1 MAKPSPLFPFDQR
14 VRVALGDRYLRLA
27 LQRATEQFTRQRA
40 QAFAE
45 LAEPQALRDQARA
58 IREYTIAHLP
68 ELLERLE
75 AEVVARGGI
84 VHWAEDAAQAR
95 QIILDLAH
103 SHGVRQIVK
112 SKSMVS
118 EEIGLNRALQLAG
131 LEVVETDLGEYILQL
146 AGEMPSHIVTPAI
159 HKRKEEIAAIFERY
173 LGLPMTL
180 EPEILTTTARRR
192 LRQHFLQA
200 QMGIS
205 GVNFAVA
212 ETGTLAIVTNEGNG
226 RLVTTLP
233 PLHVAIMGIEKVV
246 PTLEDLV
253 LLLQM
258 LTRSATGQ
266 KLTAYVSLVSGPARP
281 EDPDGPEELHL
292 ILLDNGRTRMIA
304 DGYTEAL
311 YCIRCGA
318 CLNHCPVYREIG
330 GHAYGWVYSGPI
342 GAVITPL
349 LQGLSQAKELPGAS
363 SLCGACREV
372 CPIQIDIP
380 QLLLWLRAELT
391 ARRLSSRWERWMIR
405 GWRWLMESPQRY
417 RWAGRFAYG
426 VSLAWARRGWMR
438 WLPPPFHHW
447 TRSRD
452 FPSFATR
459 PFRDRWA
466 ERQRLQRRGS
476 A

>member
-1 MAKPSPLFPFDQR
+1 MAKHLPPLSFGQR
-14 VRVALGDRYLRLA
+14 VRVALEDRHLRLA
-27 LQRATEQFTRQRA
+27 LQRATGQFTLQRA

-45 LAEPQALRDQARA
+45 LAEPQALRDRARA
-58 IREYTIAHLP
+58 IREYTITHLP

-75 AEVVARGGI
+75 AEVTARGGV

-103 SHGVRQIVK
+103 SRGVRQIVK

-131 LEVVETDLGEYILQL
+131 LEVVETDLGEYIIQL
-146 AGEMPSHIVTPAI
+146 AGERPSHIVTPAI
-159 HKRKEEIAAIFERY
+159 HKRKEEIAELFERH

-180 EPEILTTTARRR
+180 KPEILTATARRR
-192 LRQHFLQA
+192 LRRHFLQA

-226 RLVTTLP
+226 RLVTSLP
-233 PLHVAIMGIEKVV
+233 PLHVAVMGIEKVV
-246 PTLEDLV
+246 PTLEDLL

-266 KLTAYVSLVSGPARP
+266 KLTAYVSLISGPARLD
-281 EDPDGPEELHL
+281 DPDGPEELHL

-304 DGYTEAL
+304 NGYAEAL

-342 GAVITPL
+342 GAVVTPL

-363 SLCGACREV
+363 SLCGACRDV
-372 CPIQIDIP
+372 CPVQIDIP

-391 ARRLSSRWERWMIR
+391 AGQLSSRWERWAVR
-405 GWRWLMESPQRY
+405 GWRWLMESPRRY
-417 RWAGRFAYG
+417 RWAGRLAYG
-426 VSLAWARRGWMR
+426 VSLGWARRGWIR
-438 WLPPPFHHW
+438 WLPPPFHRW

-452 FPSFATR
+452 FPGFAAR

-466 ERQRLQRRGS
+466 ERQRLTRRAGP
-476 A
+476 

>member
-1 MAKPSPLFPFDQR
+1 MTKPPPLLSFDRR
-14 VRVALGDRYLRLA
+14 VRIALEDRHLRLA
-27 LQRATEQFTRQRA
+27 LQRATGQFTLQRA

-45 LAEPQALRDQARA
+45 LADPQALRDQARA

-75 AEVVARGGI
+75 MEVMARGGV

-95 QIILDLAH
+95 QIVLDLAH
-103 SHGVRQIVK
+103 SRGVRQIVK

-118 EEIGLNRALQLAG
+118 EEIGLNRALGLAG
-131 LEVVETDLGEYILQL
+131 LEVLETDLGEYIIQL
-146 AGEMPSHIVTPAI
+146 AGETPSHIVTPAI
-159 HKRKEEIAAIFERY
+159 HKRKEEIAELFERH

-180 EPEILTTTARRR
+180 EPEILTATARRR
-192 LRQHFLQA
+192 LRRHFLQA

-212 ETGTLAIVTNEGNG
+212 ETGTLVLVTNEGNG
-226 RLVTTLP
+226 RFVTSLP
-233 PLHVAIMGIEKVV
+233 PLHVAMMGIEKVV
-246 PTLEDLV
+246 PTLEDLM

-266 KLTAYVSLVSGPARP
+266 RLTAYVSLISGPARP
-281 EDPDGPEELHL
+281 GDPDGPEELHL

-304 DGYTEAL
+304 NGYAEAL

-318 CLNHCPVYREIG
+318 CLNHCPVYREVG

-342 GAVITPL
+342 GAVVTPL
-349 LQGLSQAKELPGAS
+349 LQGLSPAKELPSAS
-363 SLCGACREV
+363 SLCGACRDV
-372 CPIQIDIP
+372 CPVQIDIP
-380 QLLLWLRAELT
+380 QLLLWLREELT
-391 ARRLSSRWERWMIR
+391 AGQLSSRWERWAIR
-405 GWRWLMESPQRY
+405 GWRWLMQSSRRY
-417 RWAGRFAYG
+417 QWAGRLARWAGLG
-426 VSLAWARRGWMR
+426 IARQGWLR
-438 WLPPPFHHW
+438 WLPPPFHRW

-452 FPSFATR
+452 FPSFAAR

-466 ERQRLQRRGS
+466 ERRRLKQKAS
-476 A
+476 S